1 MGNSLVVLWL
11 GFCAFT
17 AEGPDSIP
25 SWGTKIPRAA
35 LCGQKKKKKKKKGER
50 LSQSFGEGNQDSR
63 IEEG

>member
-35 LCGQKKKKKKKKGER
+35 LCGQKKKKRKRKKER
-50 LSQSFGEGNQDSR
+50 DCHRALER
-63 IEEG
+63 EIKIAE

>member
-25 SWGTKIPRAA
+25 SRGTKIPRAA
-35 LCGQKKKKKKKKGER
+35 LCGQKKKRKRKKER
-50 LSQSFGEGNQDSR
+50 DCHRALER
-63 IEEG
+63 EIKIAE